1 MWQITW
7 ALGLLPDWF
16 WTALLIIGIVAVV
29 ASAILGVVPF
39 IKQYKMPIQVGG
51 IVSIIVS
58 VWFLGAASNEEKWQV
73 KIRELEDKVKLAE
86 EKSKETTV
94 EIQEKVVK
102 QKEYIKGKTEYI
114 TKYIDKLE
122 TKEVIKEVQGPER
135 VRVEE
140 VIKYIENCPVPKEL
154 INIHDAAATLNK
166 AAGDS
171 KK

>member
-7 ALGLLPDWF
+7 ALSLLPDWF
-16 WTALLIIGIVAVV
+16 WTALLITGIVAVV
-29 ASAILGVVPF
+29 ASVILGVVPF

-51 IVSIIVS
+51 IISIIVS

-73 KIRELEDKVKLAE
+73 RIRELEDKVKLAE
-86 EKSKETTV
+86 EKSKETNT

-154 INIHDAAATLNK
+154 INIHDAAATLTK

>member
-39 IKQYKMPIQVGG
+39 IKQYKMPIQIGG

>member
-7 ALGLLPDWF
+7 ALSLLPDWF
-16 WTALLIIGIVAVV
+16 WTALLITGIFAVV
-29 ASAILGVVPF
+29 ASVILGVVPF
-39 IKQYKMPIQVGG
+39 IKQYKMPIQVSG
-51 IVSIIVS
+51 IISIIVS

-86 EKSKETTV
+86 EKSKETNT

>member
-7 ALGLLPDWF
+7 ALSLLPDWF
-16 WTALLIIGIVAVV
+16 WTALLITGIVAVV
-29 ASAILGVVPF
+29 ASVILGVVPF
-39 IKQYKMPIQVGG
+39 IKQYKLPIQVGG
-51 IVSIIVS
+51 IISIIVS

-86 EKSKETTV
+86 EKSKETNT